1 MKHNVVD
8 KATNLADSA
17 SPATDTHQPASLL
30 QLSNVTR
37 LYGTVIGVNDITLSL
52 PVGAYGLLG
61 PNGAGKSTLLNLITG
76 QLCPTLGE
84 VRVLGSSPRNNP
96 ALLSRLGYLPGSEGM
111 YANVSAIDWVTYLV
125 ELQGYRRSQAREL
138 AATALQRV
146 GMTKHS
152 KREIAE
158 YSRGMRQRTRLAQAI
173 AHDPELLIL
182 DEPFSGLD
190 PIGRHEMAEF
200 LRGWMN
206 EGRSLIMASHVLHE
220 IESITR
226 SFLLI
231 SGGRLLA
238 SGSADAIHELLADVP
253 REVSIGVH
261 AAKQLASDLLLA
273 DLADGVRLESS
284 TQVTV
289 SSRSV
294 LKLYEFLCGWATDR
308 EGEIHEIRSADESL
322 QEVFSSLLR
331 IHRGEM

>member
-1 MKHNVVD
+1 
-8 KATNLADSA
+8 
-17 SPATDTHQPASLL
+17 
-30 QLSNVTR
+30 
-37 LYGTVIGVNDITLSL
+37 L

-76 QLCPTLGE
+76 QLRPTLGT
-84 VRVLGSSPRNNP
+84 VRVLGSVPRNNP
-96 ALLSRLGYLPGSEGM
+96 SLLARLGYLPGSEGM

-125 ELQGYRRSQAREL
+125 ELQGYPRRQAREMAR
-138 AATALQRV
+138 AALDRM
-146 GMTKHS
+146 GMS
-152 KREIAE
+152 QSLDREISG

-173 AHDPELLIL
+173 AHNPDLLIL

-200 LRGWMN
+200 LRHWIDQGH
-206 EGRSLIMASHVLHE
+206 SLIMASHVLHE

-226 SFLLI
+226 NFLLL

-238 SGSADAIHELLADVP
+238 SGSSDTIHELLADVP
-253 REVSIGVH
+253 REVTIGST
-261 AAKQLASDLLLA
+261 AAKRLASDLLLA
-273 DLADGVRLESS
+273 DLVDAIRIKNETEL
-284 TQVTV
+284 TV

-294 LKLYEFLCGWATDR
+294 LKLYEFLCAWAISDP
-308 EGEIHEIRSADESL
+308 GKIHEIRSADESL

>member
-1 MKHNVVD
+1 MTQYPAKLPELD
-8 KATNLADSA
+8 LPAATR
-17 SPATDTHQPASLL
+17 PTERASLL
-30 QLSNVTR
+30 QLVNVTR

-52 PVGAYGLLG
+52 PIGAYGLLG
-61 PNGAGKSTLLNLITG
+61 PNGSGKSTLLNLITG
-76 QLCPTLGE
+76 QLRPTLGE
-84 VRVLGSSPRNNP
+84 VRVLGTSPRNNP
-96 ALLSRLGYLPGSEGM
+96 ALLARLGYLPGSEGM
-111 YANVSAIDWVTYLV
+111 YANVSAIDWVAYLV
-125 ELQGYRRSQAREL
+125 ELQGYRRRQAREM
-138 AATALQRV
+138 AAAALDRV
-146 GMTKHS
+146 GMTQYVH
-152 KREIAE
+152 REIAE

-173 AHDPELLIL
+173 AHNPEVLIL

-200 LRGWMN
+200 FRRWID

-253 REVSIGVH
+253 RDVTIRSD
-261 AAKQLASDLLLA
+261 AAKSLASELLLA
-273 DLADGVRLESS
+273 DLADAVRLVSA
-284 TQVTV
+284 TRLTV

-294 LKLYEFLCGWATDR
+294 LKLYEFLCEWATAGK
-308 EGEIHEIRSADESL
+308 GEIYEIRSADESL

>member
-1 MKHNVVD
+1 MMHS
-8 KATNLADSA
+8 SA
-17 SPATDTHQPASLL
+17 NTTKIDLPSVAKSAQQYSLL
-30 QLSNVTR
+30 ELTNVTR

-76 QLCPTLGE
+76 QLRPTIGKVQL
-84 VRVLGSSPRNNP
+84 LGSSPRNNP
-96 ALLSRLGYLPGSEGM
+96 PLLSRLGYLPGSEGM
-111 YANVSAIDWVTYLV
+111 YANVSAIDWVSYLV
-125 ELQGYRRSQAREL
+125 ELQGYSRREAREL
-138 AATALQRV
+138 ARIALERV
-146 GMTKHS
+146 GMS
-152 KREIAE
+152 QYVDREIAG

-173 AHDPELLIL
+173 AHNPELLIL

-200 LRGWMN
+200 LRQWIDQGH
-206 EGRSLIMASHVLHE
+206 SLIMASHVLHE

-226 SFLLI
+226 DFLLI

-238 SGSADAIHELLADVP
+238 SGSADTIHELLADAP
-253 REVSIGVH
+253 REVTIGSS
-261 AAKQLASDLLLA
+261 AARILSSDLLLA
-273 DLADGVRLESS
+273 DLVDSVRLRTES
-284 TQVTV
+284 QLTV

-294 LKLYEFLCGWATDR
+294 LKLYEFLCKWAT
-308 EGEIHEIRSADESL
+308 EGKGEIYEIRSADESL